1 MKRPTASRR
10 RTATQR
16 GAALLLAMLTVTLVA
31 SLAAGALWQRWRA
44 VEVESAERARQ
55 QAAWILTGA
64 LDWARLILREDARTG
79 GADHLAE
86 PWALPLQEA
95 RLSTFLAIDADS
107 SAVEREAFLSGQI
120 IDLQSRLNL
129 LNLLDGDKLSP
140 PAQQAFA
147 RLFEQLGLPASE
159 LSRLSQGLIA
169 AQRGARAA
177 AAGTAGADAPL
188 MPQTLPQLA
197 WLGLRPQTLARL
209 ASHVSLLPG
218 QVPVNIN
225 TAGLEVLMAAV
236 PGLSRADAI
245 RMLAERERSHYAT
258 LLDNRLPQ
266 PVLAAAGSGQL
277 AVASRYFEVH
287 GRLRLD
293 ELVVEEVSVVQR
305 DGLNVKVLWRQRQT
319 PPVPGPT
326 P

>member
-1 MKRPTASRR
+1 MNRPTAPKRP
-10 RTATQR
+10 AAAQR

-31 SLAAGALWQRWRA
+31 SLAASALWQRWRS

-95 RLSTFLAIDADS
+95 RLSTFLAMEADS
-107 SAVEREAFLSGQI
+107 SAVEREAFLAGQI
-120 IDLQSRLNL
+120 VDLQSRLNL

-159 LSRLSQGLIA
+159 LSRLSQGLLA

-177 AAGTAGADAPL
+177 AAAADPAL
-188 MPQTLPQLA
+188 MPQTLPQLG
-197 WLGLRPQTLARL
+197 WLGLRPQTLSRL
-209 ASHVSLLPG
+209 APHVSLLPG

-236 PGLSRADAI
+236 PGLSRADAT
-245 RMLAERERSHYAT
+245 RMLAERGRAHYPT
-258 LLDNRLPQ
+258 LLDNRLPA
-266 PVLAAAGSGQL
+266 PVLTAASGGQL
-277 AVASRYFEVH
+277 AVASRFFEVH

-293 ELVVEEVSVVQR
+293 DLVVEEVSVVQR
-305 DGLNVKVLWRQRQT
+305 DGLSVRVLRRQRQT
-319 PPVPGPT
+319 PPAPSPT

>member
-1 MKRPTASRR
+1 MIRPTAPKRQAS
-10 RTATQR
+10 AQR

-31 SLAAGALWQRWRA
+31 SLAASALWQRWRA

-95 RLSTFLAIDADS
+95 RLSAFLAMDADS

-159 LSRLSQGLIA
+159 LNRLSQGLLA
-169 AQRGARAA
+169 AQRGTR
-177 AAGTAGADAPL
+177 AGTTGADAPL
-188 MPQTLPQLA
+188 MPQTLPQLG

-209 ASHVSLLPG
+209 APHVSLLPG
-218 QVPVNIN
+218 QVPVNVN

-236 PGLSRADAI
+236 PGLSRADAT
-245 RMLAERERSHYAT
+245 RMLAERERAHYPT
-258 LLDNRLPQ
+258 LIDNRLPA
-266 PVLAAAGSGQL
+266 PVLAAAGGGQL
-277 AVASRYFEVH
+277 AVASRFFEVH

-293 ELVVEEVSVVQR
+293 DLVVEEVSVVQR
-305 DGLNVKVLWRQRQT
+305 DGLSVKVLRRQRQT
-319 PPVPGPT
+319 PPAPGPT

>member
-1 MKRPTASRR
+1 MNRPAAPKRQA
-10 RTATQR
+10 AAQR

-31 SLAAGALWQRWRA
+31 SLAASALWQRWRS

-95 RLSTFLAIDADS
+95 RLSTFLAMDADS

-159 LSRLSQGLIA
+159 LNRLSQGLLA
-169 AQRGARAA
+169 AQRGTR
-177 AAGTAGADAPL
+177 AGTAGADAPL
-188 MPQTLPQLA
+188 MPQTLPQLG

-209 ASHVSLLPG
+209 APHVSLLPG
-218 QVPVNIN
+218 QVPVNVN

-236 PGLSRADAI
+236 PGLSRADAT
-245 RMLAERERSHYAT
+245 RMLAERERAHYPT
-258 LLDNRLPQ
+258 LIDNRLPA
-266 PVLAAAGSGQL
+266 PVLAAAGGGQL
-277 AVASRYFEVH
+277 AVASRVFEVH

-293 ELVVEEVSVVQR
+293 DLVVEEVSVVQR
-305 DGLNVKVLWRQRQT
+305 DGLSVKVLRRQRQT
-319 PPVPGPT
+319 PPAPGPT

>member
-1 MKRPTASRR
+1 MSRPA
-10 RTATQR
+10 APKHQAAAQR

-31 SLAAGALWQRWRA
+31 SLAASALWQRWRS

-95 RLSTFLAIDADS
+95 RLSTFLAMDADS

-159 LSRLSQGLIA
+159 LNRLSQGLLA
-169 AQRGARAA
+169 AQRGTR
-177 AAGTAGADAPL
+177 AGTTGADAPL
-188 MPQTLPQLA
+188 MPQTLPQLG

-209 ASHVSLLPG
+209 APHVSLLPG
-218 QVPVNIN
+218 QVPVNVN

-236 PGLSRADAI
+236 PGLSRADAT
-245 RMLAERERSHYAT
+245 RMLAERERAHYPT
-258 LLDNRLPQ
+258 LIDNRLPA
-266 PVLAAAGSGQL
+266 PVLAAAGGGQL
-277 AVASRYFEVH
+277 AVASRFFEVH

-293 ELVVEEVSVVQR
+293 DLVVEEVSVVQR
-305 DGLNVKVLWRQRQT
+305 DGLSVKVLRRQRQT
-319 PPVPGPT
+319 PPAPGTT

>member
-1 MKRPTASRR
+1 MNRPTTPKRQPA
-10 RTATQR
+10 AQR

-31 SLAAGALWQRWRA
+31 SLAASALWQRWRS

-95 RLSTFLAIDADS
+95 RLSTFLAMDADS

-159 LSRLSQGLIA
+159 LNRLSQGLLA
-169 AQRGARAA
+169 AQRGTR
-177 AAGTAGADAPL
+177 AGTTGADTPL
-188 MPQTLPQLA
+188 MPQTLPQLG

-209 ASHVSLLPG
+209 APHVSLLPG
-218 QVPVNIN
+218 QVPVNVN

-236 PGLSRADAI
+236 PGLSRADAT
-245 RMLAERERSHYAT
+245 RMLAERERAHYPT
-258 LLDNRLPQ
+258 LIDNRLPA
-266 PVLAAAGSGQL
+266 PVLAAAGGGQL
-277 AVASRYFEVH
+277 AVASRFFEVH

-293 ELVVEEVSVVQR
+293 DLVVEEVSVVQR
-305 DGLNVKVLWRQRQT
+305 DGLSVKVLRRQRQT
-319 PPVPGPT
+319 PPAPGPT

>member
-1 MKRPTASRR
+1 MSRPIAPKRQVA
-10 RTATQR
+10 AQR

-31 SLAAGALWQRWRA
+31 SLAASALWQRWRSA
-44 VEVESAERARQ
+44 EVESAERARQ

-95 RLSTFLAIDADS
+95 RLSTFLAMDADS

-147 RLFEQLGLPASE
+147 RLFAQLGLPASE
-159 LSRLSQGLIA
+159 LDRLSQGLLA
-169 AQRGARAA
+169 AQRGTR
-177 AAGTAGADAPL
+177 AGTAGADAPL
-188 MPQTLPQLA
+188 MPQTLAQLG
-197 WLGLRPQTLARL
+197 WLGLRPLTLARL
-209 ASHVSLLPG
+209 APHVSLLPG
-218 QVPVNIN
+218 QVPVNVN

-236 PGLSRADAI
+236 PDLSRADAT
-245 RMLAERERSHYAT
+245 RMLAERERAHYPT
-258 LLDNRLPQ
+258 LIDNRLPA
-266 PVLAAAGSGQL
+266 PVLAAAGGGQL
-277 AVASRYFEVH
+277 AVASRFFEVH

-293 ELVVEEVSVVQR
+293 DLVVEEVSVVQR
-305 DGLNVKVLWRQRQT
+305 DGLSVKVLRRQRQT
-319 PPVPGPT
+319 PPAPGPT

>member
-1 MKRPTASRR
+1 MNRPAAPKHQATA
-10 RTATQR
+10 QR

-31 SLAAGALWQRWRA
+31 SLAASALWQRWRS

-95 RLSTFLAIDADS
+95 RLSTFLAMDADS

-159 LSRLSQGLIA
+159 LNRLSQGLLA
-169 AQRGARAA
+169 AQRGTR
-177 AAGTAGADAPL
+177 AGTTGADAPL
-188 MPQTLPQLA
+188 MPQTLPQLG

-209 ASHVSLLPG
+209 APHVSLLPG
-218 QVPVNIN
+218 QVPVNVN

-236 PGLSRADAI
+236 PGLSRADAT
-245 RMLAERERSHYAT
+245 RMLAERERAHYPT
-258 LLDNRLPQ
+258 LIDNRLPA
-266 PVLAAAGSGQL
+266 PVLAAAGGGQL
-277 AVASRYFEVH
+277 AVASRFFEVH

-293 ELVVEEVSVVQR
+293 DLVVEEVSVVQR
-305 DGLNVKVLWRQRQT
+305 DGLSVKVLRRQRQT
-319 PPVPGPT
+319 PPAPGTT

>member
-1 MKRPTASRR
+1 MNRPTTPKRQPA
-10 RTATQR
+10 AQR

-31 SLAAGALWQRWRA
+31 SLAASALWQRWRS

-95 RLSTFLAIDADS
+95 RLSTFLAMDADS

-159 LSRLSQGLIA
+159 LNRLSQGLLA
-169 AQRGARAA
+169 AQRGTR
-177 AAGTAGADAPL
+177 AGTTGADTPL
-188 MPQTLPQLA
+188 MPQTLPQLG

-209 ASHVSLLPG
+209 APHVSLLPG
-218 QVPVNIN
+218 QVPVNVN

-236 PGLSRADAI
+236 PGLSRADAT
-245 RMLAERERSHYAT
+245 RMLAERERAHYPT
-258 LLDNRLPQ
+258 LLDNRLPA
-266 PVLAAAGSGQL
+266 PVLAAAGGGQL
-277 AVASRYFEVH
+277 AVASRFFEVH

-293 ELVVEEVSVVQR
+293 DLVVEEVSVVQR
-305 DGLNVKVLWRQRQT
+305 DGLSVKVLRRQRQT
-319 PPVPGPT
+319 PPAPGPT

>member
-1 MKRPTASRR
+1 MNRPAAPKHQATA
-10 RTATQR
+10 QR

-31 SLAAGALWQRWRA
+31 SLAASALWQRWRS

-95 RLSTFLAIDADS
+95 RLSTFLAMDADS

-159 LSRLSQGLIA
+159 LNRLSQGLLA
-169 AQRGARAA
+169 AQRGTR
-177 AAGTAGADAPL
+177 AGTTGADAPL
-188 MPQTLPQLA
+188 MPQTLPQLG

-209 ASHVSLLPG
+209 APHVSLLPG
-218 QVPVNIN
+218 QVPVNVN

-236 PGLSRADAI
+236 PGLSRADAT
-245 RMLAERERSHYAT
+245 RMLAERERAHYPT
-258 LLDNRLPQ
+258 LIDNRLPA
-266 PVLAAAGSGQL
+266 PVLAAAGGGQL
-277 AVASRYFEVH
+277 AVASRFFEVH

-293 ELVVEEVSVVQR
+293 DLVVEEVSVVQR
-305 DGLNVKVLWRQRQT
+305 DGLSVKVLRRQRQT
-319 PPVPGPT
+319 PPAPGPT

>member
-1 MKRPTASRR
+1 MSRPTTPKHQA
-10 RTATQR
+10 AAQR

-31 SLAAGALWQRWRA
+31 SLAASALWQRWRS

-95 RLSTFLAIDADS
+95 RLSTFLAMDADS

-159 LSRLSQGLIA
+159 LNRLSQGLLA
-169 AQRGARAA
+169 AQRGTR
-177 AAGTAGADAPL
+177 AGTAGADAPL
-188 MPQTLPQLA
+188 MPQTLPQLG

-209 ASHVSLLPG
+209 APHVSLLPG
-218 QVPVNIN
+218 QVPVNVN

-236 PGLSRADAI
+236 PGLSRADAT
-245 RMLAERERSHYAT
+245 RMLAERERAHYPT
-258 LLDNRLPQ
+258 LIDNRLPA
-266 PVLAAAGSGQL
+266 PVLAAAGGGQL
-277 AVASRYFEVH
+277 AVASRFFEVH

-293 ELVVEEVSVVQR
+293 DLVVEEVSVVQR
-305 DGLNVKVLWRQRQT
+305 DGLSVKVLRRQRQT
-319 PPVPGPT
+319 PPAPGPT

>member
-1 MKRPTASRR
+1 MSRPTTPKHQA
-10 RTATQR
+10 AAQR

-31 SLAAGALWQRWRA
+31 SLAASALWQRWRS

-95 RLSTFLAIDADS
+95 RLSTFLAMDADS

-159 LSRLSQGLIA
+159 LNRLSQGLLA
-169 AQRGARAA
+169 AQRGTR
-177 AAGTAGADAPL
+177 AGTTGADAPL
-188 MPQTLPQLA
+188 MPQTLPQLG

-209 ASHVSLLPG
+209 VPHVSLLPG
-218 QVPVNIN
+218 QVPVNVN

-236 PGLSRADAI
+236 PGLSRADAT
-245 RMLAERERSHYAT
+245 RMLAERERAHYPT
-258 LLDNRLPQ
+258 LIDNRLPA
-266 PVLAAAGSGQL
+266 PVLAAAGGGQL
-277 AVASRYFEVH
+277 AVASRFFEVH

-293 ELVVEEVSVVQR
+293 DLVVEEVSVVQR
-305 DGLNVKVLWRQRQT
+305 DGLSVKVLRRQRQT
-319 PPVPGPT
+319 PPAPGPT

>member
-1 MKRPTASRR
+1 MNRPAAPKHQATA
-10 RTATQR
+10 QR

-31 SLAAGALWQRWRA
+31 SLAASALWQRWRS

-95 RLSTFLAIDADS
+95 RLSTFLAMDADS

-159 LSRLSQGLIA
+159 LNRLSQGLLA
-169 AQRGARAA
+169 AQRGTR
-177 AAGTAGADAPL
+177 AGTTGADTPL
-188 MPQTLPQLA
+188 MPQTLPQLG

-209 ASHVSLLPG
+209 APHVSLLPG
-218 QVPVNIN
+218 QVPVNVN

-236 PGLSRADAI
+236 PGLSRADAT
-245 RMLAERERSHYAT
+245 RMLAERERAHYPT
-258 LLDNRLPQ
+258 LIDNRLPA
-266 PVLAAAGSGQL
+266 PVLAAAGGGQL
-277 AVASRYFEVH
+277 AVASRFFEVH

-293 ELVVEEVSVVQR
+293 DLVVEEVSVVQR
-305 DGLNVKVLWRQRQT
+305 DGLSVKVLRRQRQT
-319 PPVPGPT
+319 PPAPGTT

>member
-1 MKRPTASRR
+1 MNRPAAPKHQATA
-10 RTATQR
+10 QR

-31 SLAAGALWQRWRA
+31 SLAASALWQRWRS

-95 RLSTFLAIDADS
+95 RLSTFLAMDADS

-159 LSRLSQGLIA
+159 LNRLSQGLLA
-169 AQRGARAA
+169 AQRGTR
-177 AAGTAGADAPL
+177 AGTTGADAPL
-188 MPQTLPQLA
+188 MPQTLPQLG

-209 ASHVSLLPG
+209 APHVSLLPG
-218 QVPVNIN
+218 QVPVNVN

-236 PGLSRADAI
+236 PGLSRADAT
-245 RMLAERERSHYAT
+245 RMLAERERAHYPT
-258 LLDNRLPQ
+258 LIDNRLPA
-266 PVLAAAGSGQL
+266 PVLAAAGGGQL
-277 AVASRYFEVH
+277 AVASRFFEVH

-293 ELVVEEVSVVQR
+293 DLVVEEVSVVQR
-305 DGLNVKVLWRQRQT
+305 DGLSVKVLRRQRQT
-319 PPVPGPT
+319 PPAPRPT

>member
-1 MKRPTASRR
+1 MNRPTTPKRQPA
-10 RTATQR
+10 AQR

-31 SLAAGALWQRWRA
+31 SLAASALWQRWRS

-95 RLSTFLAIDADS
+95 RLSTFLAMDADS

-159 LSRLSQGLIA
+159 LNRLSQGLLA
-169 AQRGARAA
+169 AQRGTR
-177 AAGTAGADAPL
+177 AGTTGADTPL
-188 MPQTLPQLA
+188 MPQTLPQLG

-209 ASHVSLLPG
+209 APHVSLLPG
-218 QVPVNIN
+218 QVPVNVN

-236 PGLSRADAI
+236 PGLSRADAT
-245 RMLAERERSHYAT
+245 RMLAERERAHYPT
-258 LLDNRLPQ
+258 LIDNRLPA
-266 PVLAAAGSGQL
+266 PVLAAAGGGQL
-277 AVASRYFEVH
+277 AVASRFFEVH

-293 ELVVEEVSVVQR
+293 DLVVEEVSVVQR
-305 DGLNVKVLWRQRQT
+305 DGLSVKVLRRQRQT
-319 PPVPGPT
+319 PPAPGTT

>member
-1 MKRPTASRR
+1 MSRPTAPKHQ
-10 RTATQR
+10 AAAQR

-31 SLAAGALWQRWRA
+31 SLAASALWQRWRS

-95 RLSTFLAIDADS
+95 RLSTFLAMDADS

-159 LSRLSQGLIA
+159 LNRLSQGLLA
-169 AQRGARAA
+169 AQRGTR
-177 AAGTAGADAPL
+177 AGTAGADAPL
-188 MPQTLPQLA
+188 MPQTLPQLG

-209 ASHVSLLPG
+209 APHVSLLPG
-218 QVPVNIN
+218 QVPVNVN

-236 PGLSRADAI
+236 PGLSRADAT
-245 RMLAERERSHYAT
+245 RMLAERERAHYPT
-258 LLDNRLPQ
+258 LIDNRLPA
-266 PVLAAAGSGQL
+266 PVLAAAGGGQL
-277 AVASRYFEVH
+277 AVASRFFEVH

-293 ELVVEEVSVVQR
+293 DLVVEEVSVVQR
-305 DGLNVKVLWRQRQT
+305 DGLSVKVLRRQRQT
-319 PPVPGPT
+319 PPAPGPI

>member
-1 MKRPTASRR
+1 MNRPAAPKRQA
-10 RTATQR
+10 AAQR

-31 SLAAGALWQRWRA
+31 SLAASALWQRWRS

-95 RLSTFLAIDADS
+95 RLSTFLAMDADS

-159 LSRLSQGLIA
+159 LNRLSQGLLA
-169 AQRGARAA
+169 AQRGTR
-177 AAGTAGADAPL
+177 AGTTGADTPL
-188 MPQTLPQLA
+188 MPQTLPQLG

-209 ASHVSLLPG
+209 APHVSLLPG
-218 QVPVNIN
+218 QVPVNVN

-236 PGLSRADAI
+236 PGLSRADAT
-245 RMLAERERSHYAT
+245 RMLAERERAHYPT
-258 LLDNRLPQ
+258 LIDNRLPA
-266 PVLAAAGSGQL
+266 PVLAAAGGGQL
-277 AVASRYFEVH
+277 AVASRVFEVH

-293 ELVVEEVSVVQR
+293 DLVVEEVSVVQR
-305 DGLNVKVLWRQRQT
+305 DGLSVKVLRRQRQT
-319 PPVPGPT
+319 PPAPGPT

>member
-1 MKRPTASRR
+1 MNRPTTPKRQPA
-10 RTATQR
+10 AQR

-31 SLAAGALWQRWRA
+31 SLAASALWQRWRS

-95 RLSTFLAIDADS
+95 RLSTFLAMDADS

-159 LSRLSQGLIA
+159 LNRLSQGLLA
-169 AQRGARAA
+169 AQRGTR
-177 AAGTAGADAPL
+177 AGADAPL
-188 MPQTLPQLA
+188 MPQTLPQLG

-209 ASHVSLLPG
+209 APHVSLLPG
-218 QVPVNIN
+218 QVPVNVN

-236 PGLSRADAI
+236 PGLSRADAT
-245 RMLAERERSHYAT
+245 RMLAERERAHYPT
-258 LLDNRLPQ
+258 LIDNRLPA
-266 PVLAAAGSGQL
+266 PVLAAAGGGQL
-277 AVASRYFEVH
+277 AVASRFFEVH

-293 ELVVEEVSVVQR
+293 DLVVEEVSVVQR
-305 DGLNVKVLWRQRQT
+305 DGLSVKVLRRQRQT
-319 PPVPGPT
+319 PPAPGTT

>member
-1 MKRPTASRR
+1 V
-10 RTATQR
+10 
-16 GAALLLAMLTVTLVA
+16 GW
-31 SLAAGALWQRWRA
+31 G
-44 VEVESAERARQ
+44 EGGGGARQ

-95 RLSTFLAIDADS
+95 RLSTFLAMDADS

-159 LSRLSQGLIA
+159 LNRLSQGLLA
-169 AQRGARAA
+169 AQRGTR
-177 AAGTAGADAPL
+177 AGTTGADTPL
-188 MPQTLPQLA
+188 MPQTLPQLG

-209 ASHVSLLPG
+209 APHVSLLPG
-218 QVPVNIN
+218 QVPVNVN

-236 PGLSRADAI
+236 PGLSRADAT
-245 RMLAERERSHYAT
+245 RMLAERERAHYPT
-258 LLDNRLPQ
+258 LLDNRLPA
-266 PVLAAAGSGQL
+266 PVLAAAGGGQL
-277 AVASRYFEVH
+277 AVASRFFEVH

-293 ELVVEEVSVVQR
+293 DLVVEEVSVVQR
-305 DGLNVKVLWRQRQT
+305 DGLSVKVLRRQRQT
-319 PPVPGPT
+319 PPAPGPT

>member
-1 MKRPTASRR
+1 MNRPTAPGHPP
-10 RTATQR
+10 AAQR

-31 SLAAGALWQRWRA
+31 SLAAGALWQRWRS

-55 QAAWILTGA
+55 QASWILTGA

-95 RLSTFLAIDADS
+95 RLSTFLAMDADR

-140 PAQQAFA
+140 TAQQTFA

-159 LSRLSQGLIA
+159 LERLSRGLLA
-169 AQRGARAA
+169 AQRSARAGA
-177 AAGTAGADAPL
+177 AGADAPL
-188 MPQTLPQLA
+188 MPQTLPQLG

-209 ASHVSLLPG
+209 APHVSLLPG

-236 PGLSRADAI
+236 PGLSRADAT
-245 RMLAERERSHYAT
+245 RMLAERERAHYPT
-258 LLDNRLPQ
+258 VIDNRLPTA
-266 PVLAAAGSGQL
+266 VLAAAGNGQL
-277 AVASRYFEVH
+277 AVASRFFEVH

-293 ELVVEEVSVVQR
+293 DLVVEEVSVVQR
-305 DGLNVKVLWRQRQT
+305 DGLSVKVLRRQRQT
-319 PPVPGPT
+319 PPSPDAT

>member
-1 MKRPTASRR
+1 MSRPTTPKHQA
-10 RTATQR
+10 AAQR

-31 SLAAGALWQRWRA
+31 SLAASALWQRWRS

-95 RLSTFLAIDADS
+95 RLSTFLAMDADS

-159 LSRLSQGLIA
+159 LNRLSQGLLA
-169 AQRGARAA
+169 AQRGTR
-177 AAGTAGADAPL
+177 AGTTGADTPL
-188 MPQTLPQLA
+188 MPQTLPQLG

-209 ASHVSLLPG
+209 APHVSLLPG
-218 QVPVNIN
+218 QVPVNVN

-236 PGLSRADAI
+236 PGLSRADAT
-245 RMLAERERSHYAT
+245 RMLAERERAHYPT
-258 LLDNRLPQ
+258 LIDNRLPA
-266 PVLAAAGSGQL
+266 PVLAAAGGGQL
-277 AVASRYFEVH
+277 AVASRFFEVH

-293 ELVVEEVSVVQR
+293 DLVVEEVSVVQR
-305 DGLNVKVLWRQRQT
+305 DGLSVKVLRRQRQT
-319 PPVPGPT
+319 PPAPGTT

>member
-1 MKRPTASRR
+1 MNRPAAPKHQATA
-10 RTATQR
+10 QR

-31 SLAAGALWQRWRA
+31 SLAASALWQRWRS

-95 RLSTFLAIDADS
+95 RLSTFLAMDADS

-159 LSRLSQGLIA
+159 LNRLSQGLLA
-169 AQRGARAA
+169 AQRGTR
-177 AAGTAGADAPL
+177 AGTTGADAPL
-188 MPQTLPQLA
+188 MPQTLPQLG

-209 ASHVSLLPG
+209 VPHVSLLPG
-218 QVPVNIN
+218 QVPVNVN

-236 PGLSRADAI
+236 PGLSRADAT
-245 RMLAERERSHYAT
+245 RMLAERERAHYPT
-258 LLDNRLPQ
+258 LIDNRLPA
-266 PVLAAAGSGQL
+266 PVLAAAGGGQL
-277 AVASRYFEVH
+277 AVASRFFEVH

-293 ELVVEEVSVVQR
+293 DLVVEEVSVVQR
-305 DGLNVKVLWRQRQT
+305 DGLSVKVLRRQRQT
-319 PPVPGPT
+319 PPAPGPT

>member
-1 MKRPTASRR
+1 MNRPTTPKRQPA
-10 RTATQR
+10 AQR

-31 SLAAGALWQRWRA
+31 SLAASALWQRWRS

-95 RLSTFLAIDADS
+95 RLSTFLAMDADS

-159 LSRLSQGLIA
+159 LNRLSQGLLA
-169 AQRGARAA
+169 AQRGTR
-177 AAGTAGADAPL
+177 AGTAGADAPL
-188 MPQTLPQLA
+188 MPQTLPQLG

-209 ASHVSLLPG
+209 APHVSLLPG
-218 QVPVNIN
+218 QVPVNVN

-236 PGLSRADAI
+236 PGLSRADAT
-245 RMLAERERSHYAT
+245 RMLAERERAHYPT
-258 LLDNRLPQ
+258 LIDNRLPA
-266 PVLAAAGSGQL
+266 PVLAAAGGGQL
-277 AVASRYFEVH
+277 AVASRFFEVH

-293 ELVVEEVSVVQR
+293 DLVVEEVSVVQR
-305 DGLNVKVLWRQRQT
+305 DGLSVKVLRRQRQT
-319 PPVPGPT
+319 PPAPGPT

>member
-1 MKRPTASRR
+1 MNRPAAPKHQATA
-10 RTATQR
+10 QR

-31 SLAAGALWQRWRA
+31 SLAASALWQRWRS

-95 RLSTFLAIDADS
+95 RLSTFLAMDADS

-159 LSRLSQGLIA
+159 LNRLSQGLLA
-169 AQRGARAA
+169 AQRGTR
-177 AAGTAGADAPL
+177 AGTTGADAPL
-188 MPQTLPQLA
+188 MPQTLPQLG
-197 WLGLRPQTLARL
+197 WLGLRPQTLACL
-209 ASHVSLLPG
+209 APHVSLLPG
-218 QVPVNIN
+218 QVPVNVN

-236 PGLSRADAI
+236 PGLSRADAT
-245 RMLAERERSHYAT
+245 RMLAERERAHYPT
-258 LLDNRLPQ
+258 LIDNRLPA
-266 PVLAAAGSGQL
+266 PVLAAAGGGQL
-277 AVASRYFEVH
+277 AVASRFFEVH

-293 ELVVEEVSVVQR
+293 DLVVEEVSVVQR
-305 DGLNVKVLWRQRQT
+305 DGLSVKVLRRQRQT
-319 PPVPGPT
+319 PPAPGTT

>member
-1 MKRPTASRR
+1 MSRPTTPKHQA
-10 RTATQR
+10 AAQR

-31 SLAAGALWQRWRA
+31 SLAASALWQRWRS

-95 RLSTFLAIDADS
+95 RLSTFLAMDADS

-159 LSRLSQGLIA
+159 LNRLSQGLLA
-169 AQRGARAA
+169 AQRGTR
-177 AAGTAGADAPL
+177 AGTTGADAPL
-188 MPQTLPQLA
+188 MPQTLPQLG

-209 ASHVSLLPG
+209 VPHVSLLPG
-218 QVPVNIN
+218 QVPVNVN

-236 PGLSRADAI
+236 PGLSRADAT
-245 RMLAERERSHYAT
+245 RMLAERERAHYPT
-258 LLDNRLPQ
+258 LIDNRLPA
-266 PVLAAAGSGQL
+266 PVLAAAGGGQL
-277 AVASRYFEVH
+277 AVASRFFEVH

-293 ELVVEEVSVVQR
+293 DLVVEEVSVVQR
-305 DGLNVKVLWRQRQT
+305 DGLSVKVLRRQRQT
-319 PPVPGPT
+319 PPAPRPT

>member
-1 MKRPTASRR
+1 MSRPTAPKRQ
-10 RTATQR
+10 AAAQR

-31 SLAAGALWQRWRA
+31 SLAASALWQRWRS

-95 RLSTFLAIDADS
+95 RLSTFLAMDADS

-159 LSRLSQGLIA
+159 LNRLSQGLLA
-169 AQRGARAA
+169 AQRGTR
-177 AAGTAGADAPL
+177 AGTAGADAPL
-188 MPQTLPQLA
+188 MPQTLPQLG

-209 ASHVSLLPG
+209 APHVSLLPG
-218 QVPVNIN
+218 QVPVNVN

-236 PGLSRADAI
+236 PGLSRADAT
-245 RMLAERERSHYAT
+245 RVLAERERAHYPT
-258 LLDNRLPQ
+258 LIDNRLPA
-266 PVLAAAGSGQL
+266 PVLAAAGGGQL
-277 AVASRYFEVH
+277 AVASRFFEVH

-293 ELVVEEVSVVQR
+293 DLVVEEVSVVQR
-305 DGLNVKVLWRQRQT
+305 DGLSVKVLRRQRQT
-319 PPVPGPT
+319 PPSPGPT

>member
-1 MKRPTASRR
+1 MSRPA
-10 RTATQR
+10 APKHQAAAQR

-31 SLAAGALWQRWRA
+31 SLAASALWQRWRS

-95 RLSTFLAIDADS
+95 RLSTFLAMDADS

-159 LSRLSQGLIA
+159 LNRLSQGLLA
-169 AQRGARAA
+169 AQRGTR
-177 AAGTAGADAPL
+177 AGTAGADAPL
-188 MPQTLPQLA
+188 MPQTLPQLG

-209 ASHVSLLPG
+209 APHVSLLPG
-218 QVPVNIN
+218 QVPVNVN

-236 PGLSRADAI
+236 PGLSRADAT
-245 RMLAERERSHYAT
+245 RMLAERERAHYPT
-258 LLDNRLPQ
+258 LLDNRLPA
-266 PVLAAAGSGQL
+266 PVLAAAGGGQL
-277 AVASRYFEVH
+277 AVASRFFEVH

-293 ELVVEEVSVVQR
+293 DLVVEEVSVVQR
-305 DGLNVKVLWRQRQT
+305 DGLSVKVLRRQRQT
-319 PPVPGPT
+319 PPAPGPT

>member
-1 MKRPTASRR
+1 MSRPA
-10 RTATQR
+10 APKHQAAAQR

-31 SLAAGALWQRWRA
+31 SLAASALWQRWRS

-95 RLSTFLAIDADS
+95 RLSTFLAMDADS

-159 LSRLSQGLIA
+159 LNRLSQGLLA
-169 AQRGARAA
+169 AQRGTR
-177 AAGTAGADAPL
+177 AGADAPL
-188 MPQTLPQLA
+188 MPQTLPQLG

-209 ASHVSLLPG
+209 APHVSLLPG
-218 QVPVNIN
+218 QVPVNVN

-236 PGLSRADAI
+236 PGLSRADAT
-245 RMLAERERSHYAT
+245 RMLAERERAHYPT
-258 LLDNRLPQ
+258 LIDNRLPA
-266 PVLAAAGSGQL
+266 PVLAAAGGGQL
-277 AVASRYFEVH
+277 AVASRFFEVH

-293 ELVVEEVSVVQR
+293 DLVVEEVSVVQR
-305 DGLNVKVLWRQRQT
+305 DGLSVKVLRRQRQT
-319 PPVPGPT
+319 PPAPGPT

>member
-1 MKRPTASRR
+1 MSRPA
-10 RTATQR
+10 APKHQAAAQR

-31 SLAAGALWQRWRA
+31 SLAASALWQRWRS

-95 RLSTFLAIDADS
+95 RLSTFLAMDADS

-159 LSRLSQGLIA
+159 LNRLSQGLLA
-169 AQRGARAA
+169 AQRGTR
-177 AAGTAGADAPL
+177 AGTTGADTPL
-188 MPQTLPQLA
+188 MPQTLPQLG

-209 ASHVSLLPG
+209 APHVSLLPG
-218 QVPVNIN
+218 QVPVNVN

-236 PGLSRADAI
+236 PGLSRADAT
-245 RMLAERERSHYAT
+245 RMLAERERAHYPT
-258 LLDNRLPQ
+258 LIDNRLPA
-266 PVLAAAGSGQL
+266 PVLAAAGGGQL
-277 AVASRYFEVH
+277 AVASRFFEVH

-293 ELVVEEVSVVQR
+293 DLVVEEVSVVQR
-305 DGLNVKVLWRQRQT
+305 DGLSVKVLRRQRQT
-319 PPVPGPT
+319 PPAPGTT